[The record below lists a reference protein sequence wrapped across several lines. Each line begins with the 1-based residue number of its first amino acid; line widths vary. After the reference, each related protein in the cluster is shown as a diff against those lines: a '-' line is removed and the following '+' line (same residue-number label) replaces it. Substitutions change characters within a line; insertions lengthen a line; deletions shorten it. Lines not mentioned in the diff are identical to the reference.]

1 MNYGGNIS
9 DWHQYNSVQTN
20 LNETTSTDH
29 NVNANRLAFMSS
41 GSPSS
46 LNALNTDGY
55 KKYQNEANF
64 SSRHFPPMNNA
75 SNSSNNTD
83 NFAMPSVVQMQGYI
97 GQYGPVVNRNSVM
110 DNVKAPVDM
119 RNGSMNT
126 FNDDYRYRNSH
137 MALPGQ
143 NSHLN
148 GSNMNI
154 NAPVTSIGSRTNN
167 MCATSSV
174 RQGPS
179 SFIPCKALCCNPNT
193 NIGYQ
198 QWDKFGTYQSSTPYR
213 ENMRLPGYQ
222 ADNRQ
227 YGDHNFRK
235 DNFENKEMLSSIIPN
250 TDHRRN
256 FPEYKYNK
264 DSTMSRGCSGPSGMI
279 QNYPIPNYNYPAEC
293 QKYSYPMKEYSK
305 TNNMGLQ
312 DATVFKHPEQNYI
325 TQQKYNAKQG
335 QYATGN
341 VLPKPVPTLNDS
353 VDITPST
360 QNSYYAAQ
368 FIRNVPTEFPR
379 TCQKAFDNSQQVA
392 AMQSTPVH
400 STSSRYHS
408 YQQKI
413 AMQRFSMENHLREF
427 TRIPGYQSH
436 PKYKESVLRYREIL
450 KLQQSH
456 GYPAAVQHPVRIAS
470 TPVDTIPSIN
480 LQFDQNGVL
489 INPTYLSDGFP
500 KTQQHTLN
508 ADSKHLEKHGKEQDL
523 CPADLSNENNL
534 HPKQSINHSP
544 KEHSSSLYQNDF
556 QNQDQLLIQKC
567 SEQTEFKIQESA
579 GDGINSNNADTITEQ
594 EKTSKDFADKPN
606 LDVRQFLANWDASE
620 DEDDSNT
627 NLPHVVLSDST
638 SLVVVEYE
646 SIDNASKIPHNVNVN
661 KENVTCSKKH
671 DKVTQEYSQSLDSP
685 SQSTETLQ
693 NLTEYKNKDIT
704 KSGNI
709 IHCITNSTDDIP
721 TIHIVDN
728 VQINNILEVSNDQ
741 IIETLEH
748 QGSIPFYRENVNLE
762 EEIRKCDDNKKD
774 NSTNIEALNK
784 DTYNTDNTLSEK
796 DRKSSIQNTN
806 QELNALETVST
817 NNLNRQTTILQ
828 KQNSFASE
836 ESHNTDDI
844 SLPDLPT
851 TECTPISTTLN
862 TPIHSDSEEPSG
874 RESSISS
881 NPIEIIQNSP
891 IISFT
896 HSPIKI
902 GSYEHLDDTVISKEN
917 TLLQF
922 NLEEAN
928 QSNNNSINAF
938 KNTIASNNFNKAD
951 NSSKSE
957 VIEACR
963 SNKLQTSS
971 NKNSIIMNTKKLDKQ
986 FNEKSS
992 DVCESSTNEYESESV
1007 PIDMHKNSMQNS
1019 KNTKVDKINN
1029 NKFQSIEDPS
1039 EPINY
1044 KISTTMT
1051 ETSQSTLKNKSSEN
1065 KEQYKINTVQNNNRS
1080 PEMNVE
1086 TRKQSK
1092 CLFAT
1097 KLKQDIHN
1105 DKSPI
1110 SLISGENVE
1119 EGHTLVRYMEKNTS
1133 SNIKNISSI
1142 SNINIY
1148 TSRADKLQ
1156 NINTVSIQK
1165 KCLDTLTNNKL
1176 RSKSPQ
1182 NVCASKEKDREDFSK
1197 NLQNESKHQELAKD
1211 SDVHS
1216 SSMDNASLTNLEMLP
1231 DYVTH
1236 KKSSILD
1243 TKNNTKLERDMI
1255 NKKEDNEHIFS
1266 KQEKS
1271 ISISKK
1277 VHGQLQKSDEICKI
1291 NANADFTNVSQGDH
1305 NQSKISEKNKSPKNF
1320 NVDKVNIINNT
1331 QKHDFNEYM
1340 EENNDMIYLDKCIDN
1355 NKHIGNTYFNKRSTS
1370 RYTGTQFQQCDS
1382 AIEDTQALEK
1392 NTNLKNKVDSSQPS
1406 SSTTTICSITSE
1418 KSEQEQL
1425 YTVSKSFTTKNVNS
1439 DFEIKVTNVNLKF
1452 TDNDICKELVTL
1464 RDKKQE
1470 NLNSCSEG
1478 FKIEINVLCAER
1490 NAKEKL
1496 FQQESIN
1503 VDSEMMDQ
1511 SNNSVYGS
1519 KSTCL
1524 SNIKEYDIYGKL
1536 DTEKGNKIDGI
1547 TNHNRCQSTDIC
1559 YEGVE
1564 NIMKEQ
1570 EEPLSLIVRNKIVP
1584 TSKEDTLPQ
1593 EYSKRKETLSKDIL
1607 SKSENSMGENNYTEI
1622 DQEITSVNTSNE
1634 RKKQHTSLNLVDKPN
1649 DAKDESLCYPKMND
1663 LLNNIDQ
1670 ENEPSNV
1677 IYSCAKSNVN
1687 CMQNS
1692 ANTERILKMNNT
1704 QKNKMKDPSSAS
1716 YKYKDKK
1723 DEEDDSSSDK
1733 NDDMPNIVTIHVKT
1747 DNMNNEKFAELDFTN
1762 FDLFSNESNKSNDN
1776 EPGKWRRSIT
1786 PIVNQTLEECDLYG
1800 STSGYVNPIFTNIE
1814 ESNNRNEIP
1823 VYRTK
1828 DGKITY
1834 SPNPKTLF
1842 LESKERAYC
1851 TVEEYSPHKY
1861 NNHLKMNTSVKKEKD
1876 ISNYKER
1883 IPLESNDTKITW
1895 SESTDKSFSEYS
1907 NKNENSKQNIHSIKH
1922 QALDLKHYY
1931 PKIEK
1936 QYNSTTDSQVHK
1948 EYNKD
1953 LSDFKCE
1960 EQKQHGNED
1969 NCSTHKDNFKNK
1981 STKESESHKKK
1992 LKDIFDSNIHS
2003 EEKDMRK
2010 AEMLGVTEAYTM
2022 YHNTRNNS
2030 VQKNSH
2036 NDTFS
2041 LHKST
2046 DSFVEKP
2053 SSTESC
2059 DIKLKYCDIIKES
2072 IVPYAICDQSVTEC
2086 SLNQSNELTSEKSNS
2101 IIKLKK
2107 KKFKPNINQ
2116 LKSSELCL
2124 EEDRFKGKRHYTNNL
2139 MKHNSFSEDLEYFN
2153 EKKIDPNII
2162 HLESENICTDVTK
2175 KSESPI
2181 TSEIS
2186 KYKRHYEHFHV
2197 KCEIGSDESNTNF
2210 EAEFDNTRNILRY
2223 AKENIVMSKKDVL
2236 LTTTLDV
2243 ECSDSLKRLNST
2255 KQKEKMEY
2263 QDESNGETENT
2274 NFSLQNE
2281 VSKSNEDENL
2291 NQQITEAN
2299 IFYTDNNII
2308 SEKGWRRL
2316 PSNCLKNDEIEIM
2329 ASDIISPSNFDS
2341 EVHIIHGES
2350 MHLSQMKKSKMP
2362 KIILETDESSFNEI
2376 SNSNCQ
2382 NHNFITTDHK
2392 YDIPFS
2398 GEEEIKSEPMY
2409 MSQNKDEIILLESV
2423 ICNKK
2428 IDAIEKINK
2437 DKSTEKKN
2445 IENSIFSLNST
2456 DNSETKN
2463 IIKNEDFSPNNV
2475 NEIDIVEGS
2484 SLKQENINTLKY
2496 QNYNIS
2502 DITNK
2507 SQESSETINLVEK
2520 ESQRKQLNDNLY
2532 CIENKSNSNSYLS
2545 SKQSR
2550 NCDIEACNIPELE
2563 NISKLN
2569 LEQNTNVIN
2578 EIPTNDINNKVEEER
2593 SLSPPDITTTAYI
2606 NANYSSTSDCNA
2618 NIQMISKTIIEENE
2632 TNTNSKPELSSQPK
2646 IPKMIIRNT
2655 GSCSTTSVAE
2665 EILETSSEY
2674 PSFAHSKVKHSTF
2687 IIENEKDKGRS
2698 DSDSESSLHKY
2709 DLNKSRVPK
2718 MKIKFN
2724 DKSSKRNFEGDNMEI
2739 SFKRKHMKKIVP
2751 KVKIKK
2757 IRTEATTMQNER
2769 TESSLL
2775 VMEDKTSNTTN
2786 ETSSNKM
2793 SIVNEEK
2800 KQEKIPKLK
2809 LKKPQEIILPMES
2822 IRKKTNVKT
2831 VDLAVKKYK
2840 SDKNEIKFTQKHED
2854 IIESILKQND
2864 NSSVSEREVKNKLL
2878 PCISEKVPKVIIK
2891 RASASAEFKCEF
2903 SEGGSDTIMN
2913 NSKWQPE
2920 VKLQR
2925 SRHLE
2930 NMVKDLKYCRISKA
2944 YITRKCID
2952 IISSHRSRRIFR
2964 DKRHNKLNKLYKSSS
2979 VSDLCPIKYE
2989 ESRKLNYNYSNNKL
3003 SDTEVTPILEGI
3015 EEHNQLSIKSI
3026 SKYKFEKNLWNIDDK
3041 YLEESCVSDDIV
3053 DKSVFKHSDDTDN
3066 MDHSIIKADTTNIT
3080 NNPTLKNNADN
3091 SDLSTINFNANSTN
3105 NLSKI
3110 PLITQN
3116 DLNHYKDNE
3125 NNKFPRENN
3134 DSESKASK
3142 SDIATDDSAD
3152 HDCSVIKLDSSDESQ
3167 STIEILPAS
3176 PDINQVGIEEPNN
3189 SLSNEESEQLYS
3201 EDAIPTQFEL
3211 ELEVTDSNIDSV
3223 AASPLRHEL
3232 NSEHFN
3238 DTQLRAWQLNK
3249 KIQDF
3254 NDLQNYTNENVP
3266 LANNNQQSSE
3276 FAEKNKLSS
3285 KENISLSIST
3295 LTHDSS
3301 ENHRMETTIASRENL
3316 CCNDLLMKEVLAAKE
3331 MLKKCLSMSKNDTTL
3346 KNTSKLRSLIEK
3358 NKDSCLTSSNHTKT
3372 FLKTVTTHHTYEID
3386 KINQQKSTNE
3396 SNIKKIG
3403 KKNCNEVIN
3412 KVIQITKCTEKKD
3425 IKHTDVNVQSTL
3437 VSAHNSPI
3445 ISLKTLKRYS
3455 QSVPNKNI
3463 STYAKYRKISEKDGN
3478 EHSICQSSHTHQ
3490 VEDKDQDV
3498 KVEKNMTHPKIE
3510 TISDNEDVQ
3519 IEDDK
3524 NFNQSSKKEDNMP
3537 ILEPEIAFSFD
3548 GSSDRDSSRSPP
3560 VITNQ
3565 EIVTTQNE
3573 ILKCLQEE
3581 VLASNDKKDDNK
3593 KYIAK
3598 EYDMTVNDIV
3608 TQLAY
3613 HKKSTIRHKRY
3624 CNLCEKWFPT
3634 TSRHRRHLAGYQ
3646 HRHIELTQ
3654 RRAIHALFILF
3665 TGKPCSKLLRA
3676 TSMRDDCSIGELT
3689 PLQIAVQDLAKYL
3702 DGTETDLLIP
3712 NNVEK

>member
-9 DWHQYNSVQTN
+9 DWHQYNSVQAN
-20 LNETTSTDH
+20 LNESTSTNH

-46 LNALNTDGY
+46 LNALNTEGY
-55 KKYQNEANF
+55 KKYHNEANF

-75 SNSSNNTD
+75 SNGSNNTD

-97 GQYGPVVNRNSVM
+97 GQYGSAVNRNSVM

-154 NAPVTSIGSRTNN
+154 NAPVTSMGSRTNN
-167 MCATSSV
+167 MCAASSV
-174 RQGPS
+174 RQGSS

-198 QWDKFGTYQSSTPYR
+198 QWDKFGTYQSNTPYR
-213 ENMRLPGYQ
+213 ENMRLSGYQ

-227 YGDHNFRK
+227 YGDPNFRK
-235 DNFENKEMLSSIIPN
+235 DNFENKEMLNSIIPN

-264 DSTMSRGCSGPSGMI
+264 DSTMSRSCSGPSGMI

-325 TQQKYNAKQG
+325 AQQKYNAKQG
-335 QYATGN
+335 QYATSN
-341 VLPKPVPTLNDS
+341 VLPKTVPTLNDS
-353 VDITPST
+353 VDIPSST

-379 TCQKAFDNSQQVA
+379 TCQKAFDNSQQIA

-413 AMQRFSMENHLREF
+413 AMQRFSLENHLREF

-450 KLQQSH
+450 KLQQTH
-456 GYPAAVQHPVRIAS
+456 GYPTAVQHPVRIAS

-489 INPTYLSDGFP
+489 INPTYLSDSFP
-500 KTQQHTLN
+500 KTQQQTLN
-508 ADSKHLEKHGKEQDL
+508 VNSKHLEKQGKEQDL
-523 CPADLSNENNL
+523 CPSDLSNDNNL
-534 HPKQSINHSP
+534 HPKQSVDNSSVNNSP
-544 KEHSSSLYQNDF
+544 KEHSSSLYSNDF

-567 SEQTEFKIQESA
+567 NEQTEFKIQEST
-579 GDGINSNNADTITEQ
+579 GDSINSSNADTITEQ

-620 DEDDSNT
+620 DEDDSNV

-646 SIDNASKIPHNVNVN
+646 SIDSASKISHNVNVN
-661 KENVTCSKKH
+661 KEIITCSKKH

-685 SQSTETLQ
+685 SHSTETLQ
-693 NLTEYKNKDIT
+693 NLTEYRNKDIT

-709 IHCITNSTDDIP
+709 IHCITNNTDDIP

-748 QGSIPFYRENVNLE
+748 QGSIPFYQENVNLE

-784 DTYNTDNTLSEK
+784 DTYTTDDTVSEK
-796 DRKSSIQNTN
+796 NRKSSIQNTN
-806 QELNALETVST
+806 QELNALETVSK
-817 NNLNRQTTILQ
+817 NNLNEQTANLQ

-862 TPIHSDSEEPSG
+862 TPIHSDNEEPSG

-928 QSNNNSINAF
+928 QSSNNSINAF
-938 KNTIASNNFNKAD
+938 ENTIASNNFNKSG

-957 VIEACR
+957 IIEACK
-963 SNKLQTSS
+963 SNKLQISF
-971 NKNSIIMNTKKLDKQ
+971 NKNSTIMNTKKIDKQ

-992 DVCESSTNEYESESV
+992 DVCESSVNEYESEST

-1019 KNTKVDKINN
+1019 KNTKVNKINSDE
-1029 NKFQSIEDPS
+1029 FQSIEDPS

-1044 KISTTMT
+1044 KISTTLT
-1051 ETSQSTLKNKSSEN
+1051 ETSQSTLKNKLSEN
-1065 KEQYKINTVQNNNRS
+1065 KQQYMKNTIQNNDKN
-1080 PEMNVE
+1080 PEINVE
-1086 TRKQSK
+1086 TRKQLK

-1097 KLKQDIHN
+1097 KLKQDIPN

-1133 SNIKNISSI
+1133 SNIKNVLSI
-1142 SNINIY
+1142 PNINIY
-1148 TSRADKLQ
+1148 ASRADKLQ
-1156 NINTVSIQK
+1156 NINTVSMQK
-1165 KCLDTLTNNKL
+1165 RCLDTLTNNKL
-1176 RSKSPQ
+1176 CSKSPE
-1182 NVCASKEKDREDFSK
+1182 NVCPSKEKDREGFSK
-1197 NLQNESKHQELAKD
+1197 DFQNESKHQEIIKD
-1211 SDVHS
+1211 SDIHS
-1216 SSMDNASLTNLEMLP
+1216 SSMDNAGLTNIEMLP
-1231 DYVTH
+1231 GHVTLH

-1243 TKNNTKLERDMI
+1243 NKNNIKLENDVI
-1255 NKKEDNEHIFS
+1255 NKKEDNEHIFV
-1266 KQEKS
+1266 KQGKS
-1271 ISISKK
+1271 VSISKK
-1277 VHGQLQKSDEICKI
+1277 VHGQLQKTDEICKI
-1291 NANADFTNVSQGDH
+1291 NVNSDITSVSQSDH
-1305 NQSKISEKNKSPKNF
+1305 NQSKILEKKKSQENF
-1320 NVDKVNIINNT
+1320 NIDKVNIINST

-1340 EENNDMIYLDKCIDN
+1340 EANNDMIYLDKCIDN
-1355 NKHIGNTYFNKRSTS
+1355 NKHIGNNYFNKRSTS
-1370 RYTGTQFQQCDS
+1370 RYTGTQFQQYDS
-1382 AIEDTQALEK
+1382 AIEDTQGLEK
-1392 NTNLKNKVDSSQPS
+1392 NTNIKNKVDSSQTP

-1418 KSEQEQL
+1418 NSEPEQL

-1452 TDNDICKELVTL
+1452 TDNDICKELATL

-1470 NLNSCSEG
+1470 NLNSCSDG
-1478 FKIEINVLCAER
+1478 IKIEINVLCAER

-1496 FQQESIN
+1496 LQQESIN
-1503 VDSEMMDQ
+1503 VDSEMMVQ
-1511 SNNSVYGS
+1511 SNNSVYSS
-1519 KSTCL
+1519 KSACL
-1524 SNIKEYDIYGKL
+1524 SNIKEYDDIYGKL
-1536 DTEKGNKIDGI
+1536 DIEKENNKIDGI
-1547 TNHNRCQSTDIC
+1547 TDQNRSQNTDIY
-1559 YEGVE
+1559 YENVE
-1564 NIMKEQ
+1564 NIMEEQ
-1570 EEPLSLIVRNKIVP
+1570 EEPLSLIVRNKTVP
-1584 TSKEDTLPQ
+1584 TSKEDSLPQ
-1593 EYSKRKETLSKDIL
+1593 EFSKENETPSKDIL
-1607 SKSENSMGENNYTEI
+1607 SRSKNSMGDNNYTEI
-1622 DQEITSVNTSNE
+1622 DQETTSINTFNE

-1649 DAKDESLCYPKMND
+1649 DAKDESQCYARMND
-1663 LLNNIDQ
+1663 LLNNMDQ

-1677 IYSCAKSNVN
+1677 IYSCATSNVN
-1687 CMQNS
+1687 YMQNS
-1692 ANTERILKMNNT
+1692 TNTERILKMNNT
-1704 QKNKMKDPSSAS
+1704 EKNKIKDPSSAS

-1747 DNMNNEKFAELDFTN
+1747 DNINNEKFAELDFTN

-1776 EPGKWRRSIT
+1776 EPGKWRRPIT

-1814 ESNNRNEIP
+1814 ESNNRNEFP

-1834 SPNPKTLF
+1834 SPNPKALF
-1842 LESKERAYC
+1842 LENKEKAYS
-1851 TVEEYSPHKY
+1851 TIEEYSPHKY
-1861 NNHLKMNTSVKKEKD
+1861 NNHLKINTSVKKEKD
-1876 ISNYKER
+1876 INNYKER
-1883 IPLESNDTKITW
+1883 MPLESNDTKIAW
-1895 SESTDKSFSEYS
+1895 SESTDKSYSEYS
-1907 NKNENSKQNIHSIKH
+1907 NKNENSKKNVHSMKH

-1936 QYNSTTDSQVHK
+1936 QYNSTTDNQVHR

-1960 EQKQHGNED
+1960 EEKQHGNKD
-1969 NCSTHKDNFKNK
+1969 NRSIHKDSFKNEA
-1981 STKESESHKKK
+1981 TKESESHKKK
-1992 LKDIFDSNIHS
+1992 LKDIFDNDIHLK
-2003 EEKDMRK
+2003 EKNMRK
-2010 AEMLGVTEAYTM
+2010 AEMLRVTEAYTM
-2022 YHNTRNNS
+2022 YHNTKNNNS
-2030 VQKNSH
+2030 IQKSSH

-2059 DIKLKYCDIIKES
+2059 DIKSKYCDTIKES

-2086 SLNQSNELTSEKSNS
+2086 SLNQSNNLTNEKSNS
-2101 IIKLKK
+2101 IMKLEK

-2116 LKSSELCL
+2116 HKSSELCF
-2124 EEDRFKGKRHYTNNL
+2124 EEDRFKDKRHYTNNL

-2153 EKKIDPNII
+2153 EKKVDPNII
-2162 HLESENICTDVTK
+2162 HLGSENICSDVTNN

-2181 TSEIS
+2181 ISEIS
-2186 KYKRHYEHFHV
+2186 KYKRHYEDFHV
-2197 KCEIGSDESNTNF
+2197 KCEVPSDESNENF
-2210 EAEFDNTRNILRY
+2210 EGVFDNTRDILKY
-2223 AKENIVMSKKDVL
+2223 SKENIVISKKDVL

-2255 KQKEKMEY
+2255 KQKEKIEY

-2274 NFSLQNE
+2274 NFSLQND

-2308 SEKGWRRL
+2308 ISEKGWRRL

-2329 ASDIISPSNFDS
+2329 ESDIISPSNFDS

-2350 MHLSQMKKSKMP
+2350 MHISQMKKLKMP

-2376 SNSNCQ
+2376 SNSDCQ

-2392 YDIPFS
+2392 YDTSFPE
-2398 GEEEIKSEPMY
+2398 EEEIKSEPIY
-2409 MSQNKDEIILLESV
+2409 IDQNKDETILLESV
-2423 ICNKK
+2423 ICNKNINA
-2428 IDAIEKINK
+2428 IDKINR
-2437 DKSTEKKN
+2437 DKSTEEKN
-2445 IENSIFSLNST
+2445 IEHSISSLNST
-2456 DNSETKN
+2456 DNSEIKN
-2463 IIKNEDFSPNNV
+2463 IIKEEDFSPNNI
-2475 NEIDIVEGS
+2475 NEINIVEGL
-2484 SLKQENINTLKY
+2484 SLKQKDINISMY
-2496 QNYNIS
+2496 QNYNVS
-2502 DITNK
+2502 DITNT
-2507 SQESSETINLVEK
+2507 SQESSETVNSIEN

-2532 CIENKSNSNSYLS
+2532 CIENKSNDSTYLS
-2545 SKQSR
+2545 SKQLR
-2550 NCDIEACNIPELE
+2550 NYNIKDCNIPELE

-2569 LEQNTNVIN
+2569 LEKNSNLIN
-2578 EIPTNDINNKVEEER
+2578 EIATNDINDKIEEER
-2593 SLSPPDITTTAYI
+2593 SLSPPNITTTAYI
-2606 NANYSSTSDCNA
+2606 NTNYSSTSGGNA
-2618 NIQMISKTIIEENE
+2618 NIQMISGTIIEENE
-2632 TNTNSKPELSSQPK
+2632 TSTNLKSELSSQPK

-2655 GSCSTTSVAE
+2655 GSSSTTSVAE

-2674 PSFAHSKVKHSTF
+2674 PSFAHSTVKHSTF
-2687 IIENEKDKGRS
+2687 IIENEKDKERS
-2698 DSDSESSLHKY
+2698 DSDSESSLNKY

-2724 DKSSKRNFEGDNMEI
+2724 DKSSKRNIEDDNIEI

-2751 KVKIKK
+2751 KVRIKK
-2757 IRTEATTMQNER
+2757 IRTETTTMQNER

-2775 VMEDKTSNTTN
+2775 VKEIKISNTTN
-2786 ETSSNKM
+2786 EASFNKI
-2793 SIVNEEK
+2793 SIVDEDK
-2800 KQEKIPKLK
+2800 KQEKIPILK
-2809 LKKPQEIILPMES
+2809 LKKPQEILPMES
-2822 IRKKTNVKT
+2822 IRKKTNIKT

-2840 SDKNEIKFTQKHED
+2840 NDKNEIKSTQKHED
-2854 IIESILKQND
+2854 TIESTLKQND
-2864 NSSVSEREVKNKLL
+2864 NSSVSERVVKSKLL

-2913 NSKWQPE
+2913 SSKWQPE

-2925 SRHLE
+2925 SRHLD
-2930 NMVKDLKYCRISKA
+2930 NMVKDLKYCRISEA
-2944 YITRKCID
+2944 YITGKCID
-2952 IISSHRSRRIFR
+2952 IISSHRSRKLIKSYGYR
-2964 DKRHNKLNKLYKSSS
+2964 DKKHNKLNKLYKSNS
-2979 VSDLCPIKYE
+2979 VSDLCPIKYD

-3003 SDTEVTPILEGI
+3003 SDTEVTPVLEGI
-3015 EEHNQLSIKSI
+3015 EEHNELSIKSI
-3026 SKYKFEKNLWNIDDK
+3026 SKYKFEKNPWNIDDK
-3041 YLEESCVSDDIV
+3041 YPEESYVSDDIV
-3053 DKSVFKHSDDTDN
+3053 DKSLYKNSSDKDN
-3066 MDHSIIKADTTNIT
+3066 VDHSIIKTDTTNIM
-3080 NNPTLKNNADN
+3080 NNTTLKNNADN
-3091 SDLSTINFNANSTN
+3091 SDLNTINFNTNSTN
-3105 NLSKI
+3105 NVSKI

-3116 DLNHYKDNE
+3116 NLIHYNNNE
-3125 NNKFPRENN
+3125 NKFLKENN
-3134 DSESKASK
+3134 ESESKPLK

-3152 HDCSVIKLDSSDESQ
+3152 NDCSVIKLDSSDESQ

-3176 PDINQVGIEEPNN
+3176 PDINQVGIEESNN
-3189 SLSNEESEQLYS
+3189 SLNNEENEQLYS

-3223 AASPLRHEL
+3223 EASPLRHEL

-3238 DTQLRAWQLNK
+3238 DTQLRAWQLNQ
-3249 KIQDF
+3249 KIPDF
-3254 NDLQNYTNENVP
+3254 NDLKNCTNQDVP
-3266 LANNNQQSSE
+3266 LANNSEQSSE
-3276 FAEKNKLSS
+3276 VSEKNKQFN
-3285 KENISLSIST
+3285 KQNISLSIST

-3301 ENHRMETTIASRENL
+3301 KNHTMKTTIASRENL

-3331 MLKKCLSMSKNDTTL
+3331 MLKKCLSMSKNDKTSL
-3346 KNTSKLRSLIEK
+3346 KNKSKLRSLIEK
-3358 NKDSCLTSSNHTKT
+3358 NKDSCLTSSSHTKT
-3372 FLKTVTTHHTYEID
+3372 FLKTITTHHTYEID
-3386 KINQQKSTNE
+3386 KINQQRSTNE
-3396 SNIKKIG
+3396 LNIKKIG
-3403 KKNCNEVIN
+3403 EKNCNEVLN

-3425 IKHTDVNVQSTL
+3425 IKHNSVNVESTL
-3437 VSAHNSPI
+3437 ISAQNSPI

-3455 QSVPNKNI
+3455 QSVPNKNM
-3463 STYAKYRKISEKDGN
+3463 STYTKYRKISEEDGN
-3478 EHSICQSSHTHQ
+3478 SICQSSHTNQ
-3490 VEDKDQDV
+3490 VEDKAQDV
-3498 KVEKNMTHPKIE
+3498 KIEKNMTHPKIE
-3510 TISDNEDVQ
+3510 TTSDNEDVQ

-3524 NFNQSSKKEDNMP
+3524 NCNQSNKREDMP

-3565 EIVTTQNE
+3565 EIITTKNE
-3573 ILKCLQEE
+3573 ILKCLQGE
-3581 VLASNDKKDDNK
+3581 VLTSNDKKDDDK
-3593 KYIAK
+3593 KYIEK
-3598 EYDMTVNDIV
+3598 EYDMT
-3608 TQLAY
+3608 
-3613 HKKSTIRHKRY
+3613 STIRHKRY

-3665 TGKPCSKLLRA
+3665 TGKPCSKLLQA
-3676 TSMRDDCSIGELT
+3676 TSMRNDCSIGELT